1 MFGSKDKK
9 AQVTLAPLDDMV
21 DIGISDEDINGIE
34 DDSTFDYNENQQ
46 NNEIDSNKKDNTNED
61 AKDLILYIIIDRLN
75 PSLLQYY
82 RECGINVSKIF
93 TNINDAKDT
102 LLMQIE
108 PVKVLIIDT
117 GTGRFS
123 AMGSRKELLDLMGI
137 CDEDTRISVYY
148 TDTVIKS
155 EVEYNEGFAE
165 RNIRW
170 HKFKSNA
177 DVVAHLLKN
186 KGKENYTYDKEDKD
200 KITEVPQ
207 DLLNFVGFK
216 FKEGKQLNLGEP
228 SITSRDI
235 IIHRGENCNEDN
247 LIEGFNITKI

>member
-21 DIGISDEDINGIE
+21 DTGISDEDINGIE

-46 NNEIDSNKKDNTNED
+46 IDSNKKDSTNED

-148 TDTVIKS
+148 TDTVI
-155 EVEYNEGFAE
+155 
-165 RNIRW
+165 NIRW